1 VTVVNPAPGG
11 GTSNAQTFTITG
23 LALTLSS
30 STPAAVKNNAQ
41 TLTTASFIP
50 PAGSVLYIAVMLNS
64 NASPATDQN
73 YVSQITDNLS
83 THLTY
88 TLQKQYGTSS
98 ASSAI
103 VYLYTAPVS
112 TSQAMTVSI
121 TQNAT
126 DTSINNAMLQVLVIT
141 GANSSSPVGN
151 TDGAGG
157 TTTNI
162 KGTVYN
168 SSVNNSWSWL
178 IYADWQAKAVPAV
191 PSGETV
197 YSSYT
202 NTELTAAV
210 IENNSVTAI
219 SGTAVTI
226 GTSTPTSGVDLAW
239 LAFEM
244 VP

>member
-1 VTVVNPAPGG
+1 
-11 GTSNAQTFTITG
+11 
-23 LALTLSS
+23 
-30 STPAAVKNNAQ
+30 
-41 TLTTASFIP
+41 
-50 PAGSVLYIAVMLNS
+50 MLNS

-73 YVSQITDNLS
+73 YVSQITDNLG

-88 TLQKQYGTSS
+88 TLQKQYGTASTNS
-98 ASSAI
+98 AL

-112 TSQAMTVSI
+112 TAQAMTVSI